1 MRYIK
6 RNEFGQITAVSSEAA
21 PGFVPEVAGDLTDI
35 ASFFNDS
42 GTQSALRSSDLEFI
56 RVVDDLLD
64 VLFSKGLINFTDL
77 PEKAQQKFI
86 ERGRLREQNRD
97 ALSLLGDDDDE
108 LLDL

>member
-6 RNEFGQITAVSSEAA
+6 RNDLGQITAVSEEALPDFDA
-21 PGFVPEVAGDLTDI
+21 VGPSDLVDI
-35 ASFFNDS
+35 ATFLS
-42 GTQSALRSSDLEFI
+42 GSGAQTALRSSDLEFI
-56 RVVDDLLD
+56 RVVDDLLE

-97 ALSLLGDDDDE
+97 ALSLLGDDDDQ

>member
-6 RNEFGQITAVSSEAA
+6 RNELGQITAVSSEAE
-21 PGFVPEVAGDLTDI
+21 PGFVSEEAADVTDI
-35 ASFFNDS
+35 AAFFNDN

-77 PEKAQQKFI
+77 PTKAQQKFI

-97 ALSLLGDDDDE
+97 ALTLLGDDGDE
-108 LLDL
+108 FLDL

>member
-6 RNEFGQITAVSSEAA
+6 RDEFGQIKAVSSEPA
-21 PGFVPEVAGDLTDI
+21 PGFVPEEPADLTDI
-35 ASFFNDS
+35 AIFFNES

-64 VLFSKGLINFTDL
+64 VLFSKGLVNFTDL

-97 ALSLLGDDDDE
+97 ALTLLDSDGDD